1 MPVGLHPNTSGLGT
15 IETHVP
21 TVWEYLWHFGGRPKC
36 FFLKRSALILR
47 KHMSIIR
54 KRIAHMFHAQGPS
67 AKMVTGQ
74 VRNLTSR
81 LPRARG
87 YSAIYIAMRISPRR
101 SDRTG
106 NAVKLAAANRGKLPR
121 LCQDIRH
128 QHHQDH
134 FFDHHSGRVGLSPN
148 WPQEPAKG
156 WT

>member
-87 YSAIYIAMRISPRR
+87 YSAIYIAMQISPRR

-106 NAVKLAAANRGKLPR
+106 SAVKLAAPTVANCKVYVGTRGNNTGGTTSSITIPGELDVYGLLP
-121 LCQDIRH
+121 
-128 QHHQDH
+128 
-134 FFDHHSGRVGLSPN
+134 N
-148 WPQEPAKG
+148 
-156 WT
+156 